1 MSSTE
6 FLSTYLNDHLAGS
19 SAAVEMIERSC
30 GRNAGTPT
38 GDFLA
43 ELLRDVEADR
53 ATLRSLMKRLGVEE
67 SMFKQFAG
75 AALEK
80 ASRLK
85 LAEPITGSP
94 HLTRLMELET
104 VFLGVEGK
112 HALWRTL
119 KALSDDDPRL
129 AETDLEG
136 LIDRA
141 DHQLAGIEKH
151 RIEAAVAAFTA

>member
-6 FLSTYLNDHLAGS
+6 FLNTYLNDHLAGA
-19 SAAVEMIERSC
+19 SAAAELIERSC
-30 GRNAGTPT
+30 GRNTGTPV

-43 ELLRDVEADR
+43 GLLHDVEADR
-53 ATLRSLMKRLGVEE
+53 ATLRRLMKRLGVEE
-67 SMFKQFAG
+67 SSFKQVAG
-75 AALEK
+75 AVLEK

-85 LAEPITGSP
+85 LAEPVTGSP

-104 VFLGVEGK
+104 VYLGVEGK

-151 RIEAAVAAFTA
+151 RLEAATTAFTD